1 MSKTDEELK
10 KIATDLYKGQLFTD
24 RHIKDNRLFTNVF
37 MPFVFMDKKQISEF
51 RKNIDN
57 GKIDLIFESIDK
69 AGPRTIN
76 GMPIFMSF
84 QTLDKEETK
93 KVFEYYEK
101 IKESIDKL

>member
-10 KIATDLYKGQLFTD
+10 KIATDLYKGVLFTD
-24 RHIKDNRLFTNVF
+24 RHVTDKRLFSNVF
-37 MPFVFMDKKQISEF
+37 MPFVFMDEKQIDGL
-51 RKNIDN
+51 KKDIDN
-57 GKIDLIFESIDK
+57 GKIDLIFESMDK

-93 KVFEYYEK
+93 KVFEYYKK
-101 IKESIDKL
+101 IKDSIDNL